1 MYMNNG
7 SSIVERYPDSFLAA
21 APISIETLPLLHF
34 SPGGKFL
41 QVCTVGCN
49 LTCQGCVSEILV
61 RHAESLGN
69 SDKALKIRDVI
80 RMALEEGCIG
90 IAFALN
96 DVIVSLPTFYRLAEA
111 AHQNGLLIGCST
123 NGYMTESS
131 AATLLPHVDFVN
143 IGLKGASAERYRS
156 CGAKSSDPV
165 YRTIRMLHEGGVHVE
180 VSLVHM
186 NGGEDEVTGAAS
198 RIAAISRNIPLQ
210 IMRFVPFGDADLV
223 LEPTIYDSEALCER
237 LKLMLSW
244 VYLFNS
250 PGTDYLTT
258 YCPECFSPCI
268 EREFYGPMGSHIT
281 GNVKKQCTCGYH
293 LPVRGII
300 HRESFSESGMMGG
313 YRITRGLEMIWAIL
327 HCLQVQDNDTLAR
340 IWAEVLQ
347 SGMLKKELHDRMN
360 NIEAYDD
367 LIMDLATR
375 SGMIQEGQELSAYI
389 RTRYESVRSK
399 VESAPKPRVYYAMGH
414 PLFAI
419 NPGRFEGRLV
429 EAAGGEYV
437 NKAIGKEGKPGINI
451 SREELM
457 GLNPEFI
464 FTSGFIS
471 SSVSDTSRYCMEHT
485 IDVPAVREG
494 NIYSMHPT
502 WDFGSPRWI
511 LGLMTI
517 ANILHPDRCQFDI
530 EDEADQFYTRFYGI
544 PYTSVLPNR
553 SFAQPGVL
561 HD

>member
-1 MYMNNG
+1 
-7 SSIVERYPDSFLAA
+7 
-21 APISIETLPLLHF
+21 
-34 SPGGKFL
+34 
-41 QVCTVGCN
+41 
-49 LTCQGCVSEILV
+49 
-61 RHAESLGN
+61 
-69 SDKALKIRDVI
+69 
-80 RMALEEGCIG
+80 
-90 IAFALN
+90 
-96 DVIVSLPTFYRLAEA
+96 
-111 AHQNGLLIGCST
+111 
-123 NGYMTESS
+123 
-131 AATLLPHVDFVN
+131 
-143 IGLKGASAERYRS
+143 
-156 CGAKSSDPV
+156 
-165 YRTIRMLHEGGVHVE
+165 
-180 VSLVHM
+180 
-186 NGGEDEVTGAAS
+186 
-198 RIAAISRNIPLQ
+198 
-210 IMRFVPFGDADLV
+210 
-223 LEPTIYDSEALCER
+223 
-237 LKLMLSW
+237 
-244 VYLFNS
+244 
-250 PGTDYLTT
+250 
-258 YCPECFSPCI
+258 
-268 EREFYGPMGSHIT
+268 
-281 GNVKKQCTCGYH
+281 
-293 LPVRGII
+293 
-300 HRESFSESGMMGG
+300 
-313 YRITRGLEMIWAIL
+313 LEMIWAIL
-327 HCLQVQDNDTLAR
+327 HCLQVQDHDTLSR

-375 SGMIQEGQELSAYI
+375 SGMIQEGQELSTYI

-451 SREELM
+451 SREEMM

-530 EDEADQFYTRFYGI
+530 EDEAHQFYTRFYGI
-544 PYTSVLPNR
+544 PYKSVSPNR